1 MAPLNDANFSKI
13 NNLISRMPSG
23 FRIGA
28 ATSSW
33 QIEGS
38 SHLRGSSI
46 WDVFS
51 RIPGKIVDGALADP
65 ACDHFNRWEED
76 LDLLSWLGVDS
87 YRFSISWPRILHDGV
102 GKVDPAGIAFYDRL
116 IDELLVRNIEPVIT
130 IYHWDLPTAL
140 ENKGGWNWAGI
151 GEAFA
156 EYTEVLA
163 RKFVDR
169 TSMWATLNEPWCSA
183 FLGYAD
189 TVMAPGKG
197 NGAAGLEAAYRLMAA
212 HGRSMEVLRQYNA
225 KNAGTVLNLTTVIA
239 EDTGVEGAARHI
251 DGLQNRIWLDLLA
264 GQGIPQDI
272 VEGTR
277 HLTDW
282 SFIDE
287 SELKSISAPIDW
299 LGVNYYTP
307 TRIASVPDDSEAI
320 DGEDQTRPIS
330 FPGVPPFLSVPRLPH
345 TDMGWE
351 IHPESLTATLQQ
363 TQERLPG
370 VPLYITENGGAFP
383 DQVVDGAI
391 DDQDRVEYF
400 ERHLD
405 AALKARESGVD
416 LRGYFAWSLLDN
428 LEWAQGL
435 SKCFGLFHVN
445 YQTQKRTAKTS
456 ANFFREL
463 LARRKPESDRVG

>member
-1 MAPLNDANFSKI
+1 MTPLSNATFSTI
-13 NNLISRMPSG
+13 DNLISRMPSG

-38 SHLRGSSI
+38 SHLRGRSI
-46 WDVFS
+46 WEDFAA
-51 RIPGKIVDGALADP
+51 IPGKIVDGAQADP

-102 GKVDPAGIAFYDRL
+102 GKVDSAGLAFYDRL
-116 IDELLVRNIEPVIT
+116 VDGLLLRNIEPVIT
-130 IYHWDLPTAL
+130 IYHWDLPSAL
-140 ENKGGWNWAGI
+140 ESKGGWNWAGI
-151 GEAFA
+151 GDAFA

-163 RKFVDR
+163 KKFVDR
-169 TSMWATLNEPWCSA
+169 TAMWATLNEPWCSA

-197 NGAAGLEAAYRLMAA
+197 DGAAGLEAAYRLMVA

-225 KNAGTVLNLTTVIA
+225 KNAGIVLNLTAVIA
-239 EDTGVEGAARHI
+239 EDKGAESAARHI

-264 GQGIPQDI
+264 GRGIPQDI
-272 VEGTR
+272 LDGTR

-282 SFIDE
+282 SFVNE

-307 TRIASVPDDSEAI
+307 TRIIPDDAAA
-320 DGEDQTRPIS
+320 EDAAHIRPIS
-330 FPGVPPFLSVPRLPH
+330 FPGVPPFLSVPRPPH
-345 TDMGWE
+345 TEMGWE
-351 IHPESLTATLQQ
+351 IHPESLTSTLQQ

-370 VPLYITENGGAFP
+370 VPIYITENGGAFP
-383 DQVVDGAI
+383 DEMVDGSI

-400 ERHLD
+400 QSHLD
-405 AALKARESGVD
+405 AALKAREAGVD

-428 LEWAQGL
+428 LEWAEGL
-435 SKCFGLFHVN
+435 TKRFGLFHVN
-445 YQTQKRTAKTS
+445 NQSQKRTAKTS
-456 ANFFREL
+456 AFFFREL
-463 LARRKPESDRVG
+463 LARLKPESDRIS